1 MNHPKGVVGSL
12 KYNKRFEKYISKNFE
27 NRITYLGIQLKD
39 SSYNHYLNINR
50 GFKIPIIYYVSQRL
64 LGSLESYKLIL
75 PFSINLFI
83 KKYVTLILYYVIR
96 IFEEIINKINYDH
109 VYLELYNEV
118 KFNRN
123 NKMTYNEE
131 NNKVYVNYELGD
143 GELNAAIDLINMF
156 EYNFNCKIKFK
167 PKSKKTLNKLTSLD
181 ASHHMGGIKC
191 SYFKESSVTD
201 LDLSVH
207 GEKDIFICGGAIFP
221 FSGVANPTMSYVA
234 LAIWLVENKLK

>member
-1 MNHPKGVVGSL
+1 M
-12 KYNKRFEKYISKNFE
+12 
-27 NRITYLGIQLKD
+27 
-39 SSYNHYLNINR
+39 
-50 GFKIPIIYYVSQRL
+50 SQRL

-131 NNKVYVNYELGD
+131 NNKV
-143 GELNAAIDLINMF
+143 
-156 EYNFNCKIKFK
+156 CK
-167 PKSKKTLNKLTSLD
+167 L
-181 ASHHMGGIKC
+181 
-191 SYFKESSVTD
+191 
-201 LDLSVH
+201 
-207 GEKDIFICGGAIFP
+207 
-221 FSGVANPTMSYVA
+221 
-234 LAIWLVENKLK
+234 